1 MNGPTIQRPHSRA
14 TMQLSL
20 PFPAA
25 QGPQAGEGLR
35 SCPPSLVSK
44 ASALGVAVPSPS
56 PLVGEGRGGG
66 SSDVGTTLRPGT
78 PPTPDPSPQGGG
90 EKAARSGPPPAA
102 SRVFAIPPSAP
113 FLPTLI
119 RALREGRLVHGFA
132 PGPLDFADVTIFL
145 PTRRAGRLA
154 RDAFLQI
161 LGVDAAVLPRIV
173 PIGDIDEDELV
184 FAEMGTG
191 NIAADALALPPA
203 IGGLER
209 RFLLARLVRR
219 WTERIA
225 PPSGQAPLVMRHPAA
240 ALALADDLAKLI
252 DDMTTREVPW
262 ERLDGLVPDEL
273 DEYWKLTLQFLRIA
287 RDVWPSILAERG
299 AIEPTMRRDRLIAAE
314 AQRLA
319 SRPDKPVI
327 AAGSTGSMP
336 ATAELLATIARL
348 PRGAVVFP
356 GLDTALDEES
366 WNAIGGMTQP
376 GCAALPPAPG
386 HPQFAMHALLA
397 RMGVERRDVEIL
409 AQPSGHGRETLVSE
423 ALRPAATTDK
433 WRTRLNE
440 IGAAVGPALAGVT
453 AIEAANAEEE
463 ALAIAVALREAHL
476 EPERTAALVTP
487 DRALARR
494 VAVMLRRWNIVADD
508 SGGDPLADTPAGV
521 FCRLVA
527 EAAISGLAPPGLL
540 ALLKHPLA
548 RFGADEPRHTRGVAA
563 LELAILRGPRP
574 RAGSSG
580 LIAALAGFR
589 RELAKLKRGE
599 ESEIHHSEPRASLE
613 AAELDEAER
622 LVRRVAAALE
632 PLESVAAAPGSD
644 DFAGLAARHWEAVRR
659 AGADRSG
666 QIFAGPDG
674 AALNAAFD
682 EIAEKVEA
690 FEVSLADYPEL
701 FAAAIAGRV
710 VRRPGAPGNRI
721 CIYGQL
727 EARLTT
733 ADRIVIG
740 SLVEGVWPPDP
751 RADPWLSRP
760 MRQALGLD
768 LPERRIG
775 LAAHDFAQLLGA
787 REVFLTYP
795 AKRGGAPTVV
805 SRFVQRLAAVAG
817 AALWEEALRRGER
830 YRELCRRLD
839 APIAP
844 PRPIARPS
852 PRPPRAARPT
862 SLSVTDIEH
871 WLRDPYTTY
880 AKHIL
885 KLPRLDP
892 VDDRPGAAERGSIIH
907 RAIGDFAKAYAEALP
922 DDPYRELLRFGER
935 HFAPLKDYPEARA
948 FWWPRYQR
956 IARWFADFEAGR
968 RADMAAAHAEIRGE
982 LSLDAGDRIFRLVG
996 RADRIERLTDGGYAI
1011 LDFKTGTPPTNPQ
1024 VEIGVAPQLTLEA
1037 AMLRSGGFPGL
1048 AAGSIAEL
1056 IYVRLSGGSPAGEE
1070 RIVSLK
1076 GRSLDAA
1083 ADEALDRLKALVGRF
1098 EDENTPYRALVL
1110 SMWSHRYGTYD
1121 DLSRVKEWSLSGG
1134 AEGEEE

>member
-1 MNGPTIQRPHSRA
+1 MSRPKLQGPHAPTA
-14 TMQLSL
+14 MQLSL

-25 QGPQAGEGLR
+25 EAKAERAG
-35 SCPPSLVSK
+35 
-44 ASALGVAVPSPS
+44 A
-56 PLVGEGRGGG
+56 
-66 SSDVGTTLRPGT
+66 
-78 PPTPDPSPQGGG
+78 
-90 EKAARSGPPPAA
+90 PPAA
-102 SRVFAIPPSAP
+102 SRVFTIPPSAP

-119 RALREGRLVHGFA
+119 GALREGRLVPGFA

-145 PTRRAGRLA
+145 PTRRACRLA
-154 RDAFLQI
+154 RDAFLQV
-161 LGVDAAVLPRIV
+161 LGVEAAVLPRIV
-173 PIGDIDEDELV
+173 AIGDIDEDELI
-184 FAEMGTG
+184 FADMATG
-191 NIAADALALPPA
+191 NVAADALALPPA
-203 IGGLER
+203 LGGLER

-225 PPSGQAPLVMRHPAA
+225 PPSGEAPLVMRHPAA
-240 ALALADDLAKLI
+240 ALALADDLARLM

-262 ERLDGLVPDEL
+262 ERLDALVPDEL
-273 DEYWKLTLQFLRIA
+273 NEYWKLTLRFLRIA
-287 RDVWPSILAERG
+287 RDVWPGILAERS
-299 AIEPTMRRDRLIAAE
+299 AIEPAMRRDRLIAAE
-314 AQRLA
+314 ALRLA
-319 SRPDKPVI
+319 SRPDNPVI

-336 ATAELLATIARL
+336 ATAKLLATIARL
-348 PRGAVVFP
+348 PHGAVVLP

-366 WNAIGGMTQP
+366 WNAIGGMVQLPPPCPLPQT
-376 GCAALPPAPG
+376 GEGREGAFPPAPG

-397 RMGVERRDVEIL
+397 RMGVERRRVGIL
-409 AQPSGHGRETLVSE
+409 AQPSPHGRETLLSE

-433 WRTRLNE
+433 WRARLDE
-440 IGAAVGPALAGVT
+440 IGAALAPALAGVT
-453 AIEAANAEEE
+453 VIEAANAEEE
-463 ALAIAVALREAHL
+463 ALAIAVALREAHS
-476 EPERTAALVTP
+476 EPERAAALVTP

-527 EAAISGLAPPGLL
+527 EAAVSGLAPIPLL

-548 RFGADEPRHTRGVAA
+548 RFGADETRHSRGVAA

-580 LIAALAGFR
+580 LIAALATFR

-599 ESEIHHSEPRASLE
+599 DSEIHRSEPRASLE
-613 AAELDEAER
+613 AAELEEAER
-622 LVRRVAAALE
+622 VVRRVAAALE
-632 PLESVAAAPGSD
+632 PLESAAAAPGSQ

-666 QIFAGPDG
+666 QMFAGPDG
-674 AALNAAFD
+674 AALDAVFD
-682 EIAEKVEA
+682 EIADAIEPFA
-690 FEVSLADYPEL
+690 VSLEDYPEL
-701 FAAAIAGRV
+701 FAAAIADRV
-710 VRRPGAPGNRI
+710 VRRPGAPGDRI
-721 CIYGQL
+721 CIYGPL
-727 EARLTT
+727 EARLTS
-733 ADRIVIG
+733 ADRVVIG

-795 AKRGGAPTVV
+795 AKRGGAPAVA

-817 AALWEEALRRGER
+817 AALWEEARKRGER

-844 PRPIARPS
+844 PRPIARPL
-852 PRPPRAARPT
+852 PRPPRAARPA

-871 WLRDPYTTY
+871 WLRDPYTIY

-892 VDDRPGAAERGSIIH
+892 VDDRPGAAERGSVIH

-922 DDPYRELLRFGER
+922 DDPYRELLGFGER
-935 HFAPLKDYPEARA
+935 HFAAFEDYPEARA

-982 LSLDAGDRIFRLVG
+982 LSLEAGDRIFRLVG
-996 RADRIERLTDGGYAI
+996 RADRIERLADGRYAI
-1011 LDFKTGTPPTNPQ
+1011 LDFKTGAPPTNPQ
-1024 VEIGVAPQLTLEA
+1024 VESGVAPQLTLEA
-1037 AMLRSGGFPGL
+1037 AMLRNGGFPGL
-1048 AAGSIAEL
+1048 APGSSIAEL

-1070 RIVSLK
+1070 RIVNLK

-1083 ADEALDRLKALVGRF
+1083 ADEALDRLKALVRRF

-1110 SMWSHRYGTYD
+1110 SMWSHRYGAYD
-1121 DLSRVKEWSLSGG
+1121 ELARVKEWSLSGE
-1134 AEGEEE
+1134 EGEEE